1 MKRFAFLLFLVSS
14 LAKAQSTFPFDI
26 VLEAVNIT
34 GAPGLQSYSKAE
46 HNGDWLILGGRTDG
60 LHQRQPWQAFDAA
73 GHHLNAVVIHPDSST
88 VHWAPL
94 SGLNNDTLEA
104 QLSGTNANFTQVGDY
119 LYIVGGYGLS
129 AGSVHITHPM
139 LTVVNVPSA
148 IASIKSNGTLDS
160 SDFAVF
166 SDEDFAVTGGKLM
179 HLDGKFWLVGGHR
192 FDGQYNPMGHNTY
205 TQSYTEE
212 ILPFSVSGTFPNLT
226 ISKLDPI
233 VDADELHRRDYNV
246 TYMSDGTDYYF
257 NIWSGV
263 FQKTAD
269 LPYLNAVEIHDT
281 NLTSVPNFSQYLN
294 HYHCPSLS
302 LYGQDQDAMYTVFFG
317 GIAQYY
323 YSNGTMM
330 QDNNVPFVNTI
341 GIVEKRAGAYSE
353 TKSSATMPG
362 LLGAGAEFF
371 LNEELVQNHHV
382 LQADSIGTDTTWTGY
397 IYGGISSPAANVFF
411 GGMTNQSSASSTIYR
426 VGLVRNSGLSLNEE
440 LPESTLELLVAPNPS
455 KDLLMA
461 QFRAVKNGTANY
473 RIISPQGKV
482 IAKGSQKVEVGKNL
496 LNLGNLK
503 AAAGNYILQVEAEG
517 QQQQIQFNWN

>member
-1 MKRFAFLLFLVSS
+1 
-14 LAKAQSTFPFDI
+14 
-26 VLEAVNIT
+26 
-34 GAPGLQSYSKAE
+34 
-46 HNGDWLILGGRTDG
+46 
-60 LHQRQPWQAFDAA
+60 
-73 GHHLNAVVIHPDSST
+73 
-88 VHWAPL
+88 
-94 SGLNNDTLEA
+94 
-104 QLSGTNANFTQVGDY
+104 
-119 LYIVGGYGLS
+119 
-129 AGSVHITHPM
+129 
-139 LTVVNVPSA
+139 
-148 IASIKSNGTLDS
+148 
-160 SDFAVF
+160 
-166 SDEDFAVTGGKLM
+166 
-179 HLDGKFWLVGGHR
+179 
-192 FDGQYNPMGHNTY
+192 MGHNTY
-205 TQSYTEE
+205 AQSYTEE
-212 ILPFSVSGTFPNLT
+212 ILPFTVSGTFPNLT

-233 VDADELHRRDYNV
+233 VDTDELHRRDYNV
-246 TYMSDGTDYYF
+246 TYMVDGSGYYF

-263 FQKTAD
+263 FQKTAN
-269 LPYLNAVEIHDT
+269 LPYLNAVEIRDT
-281 NLTSVPNFSQYLN
+281 NLNSVLNFSQYLN

-302 LYGQDQDAMYTVFFG
+302 LYGQDQGAMYTVFFG

-353 TKSSATMPG
+353 TKSSTTMPG

-371 LNEELVQNHHV
+371 LDKELVQNHRI

-455 KDLLMA
+455 KELLMA

-473 RIISPQGKV
+473 RVISPQGKV

>member
-1 MKRFAFLLFLVSS
+1 MKKLALLLVLLSS
-14 LAKAQSTFPFDI
+14 LANAQTTFPFDI
-26 VLEAVNIT
+26 VLEAVNVS

-73 GHHLNAVVIHPDSST
+73 GHHLNAVVINPDSST
-88 VHWAPL
+88 VDWAPL
-94 SGLNNDTLEA
+94 SGLDNDTLEA
-104 QLSGTNANFTQVGDY
+104 QLSATNANFTQVGDY

-129 AGSVHITHPM
+129 AGSVHITHPL

-166 SDEDFAVTGGKLM
+166 SDEDFAVTGGKLL
-179 HLDGKFWLVGGHR
+179 HLDGTFWLAGGHR

-212 ILPFSVSGTFPNLT
+212 ILPFTVSGTFPNLSV
-226 ISKLDPI
+226 SKLDPI
-233 VDADELHRRDYNV
+233 VDTDELHRRDYNV
-246 TYMSDGTDYYF
+246 TYMTDGSDYYF

-269 LPYLNAVEIHDT
+269 LPYLNALEIHDT

-302 LYGQDQDAMYTVFFG
+302 LYGQDQNAMYTVFFG

-341 GIVEKRAGAYSE
+341 GIVEKRMGSYSE

-371 LNEELVQNHHV
+371 LDEELVQNHHI
-382 LQADSIGTDTTWTGY
+382 LQADSIGADTTWTGY

-426 VGLVRNSGLSLNEE
+426 VGLVRNSGLSFNEE

-455 KDLLMA
+455 KELLKA
-461 QFRAVKNGTANY
+461 QFSTLESGTANY
-473 RIISPQGKV
+473 KVLSLEGKV
-482 IAKGSQKVEVGKNL
+482 IAKGSQRIEAGKNL
-496 LNLGNLK
+496 INLGHLK
-503 AAAGNYILQVEAEG
+503 AAAGNYILQVEAAG
-517 QQQQIQFNWN
+517 KQQQIQFNWN